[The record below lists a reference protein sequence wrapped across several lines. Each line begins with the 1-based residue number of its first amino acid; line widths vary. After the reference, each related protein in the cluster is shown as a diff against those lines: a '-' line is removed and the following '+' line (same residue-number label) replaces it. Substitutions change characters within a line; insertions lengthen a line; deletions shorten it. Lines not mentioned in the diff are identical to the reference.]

1 MVVERDNQG
10 RLVSV
15 VNFYGNGDSLAVRYR
30 GDTAATVF
38 RYAIQDSVALYE
50 RARYELN
57 YPQGPHFSYHML
69 PWTFNDTVEH
79 RVRRYEVKDGRISA
93 YTTFERYRQGNGSW
107 LVDTFAQANITYD
120 SLGRMVSF
128 SSYALAYRHSHYGVS
143 FYYGAQAPSF
153 EGSFPFLA
161 GWNPV
166 LGIWQGQ
173 KTLPTSSI
181 GPCHMGQCDTAYY
194 QYSGASRLQEIK
206 GLRHNNSLGERGCSE
221 TEVIYR

>member
-1 MVVERDNQG
+1 M
-10 RLVSV
+10 
-15 VNFYGNGDSLAVRYR
+15 
-30 GDTAATVF
+30 
-38 RYAIQDSVALYE
+38 LYE

-57 YPQGPHFSYHML
+57 YPQGPHFSYHIL

-79 RVRRYEVKDGRISA
+79 RVRRDEMKNGRISA
-93 YTTFERYRQGNGSW
+93 YTTFEHYRQGNGSW
-107 LVDTFAQANITYD
+107 QVDTFAQAHITYD
-120 SLGRMVSF
+120 SLGRMDSF
-128 SSYALAYRHSHYGVS
+128 FSRALDYRDSRYGVN
-143 FYYGAQAPSF
+143 FYYGSQASSY

-181 GPCHMGQCDTAYY
+181 GPCHMAQCDTAYY

-206 GLRHNNSLGERGCSE
+206 AVWHNWLGERRCTE